1 MNRGEVWLAD
11 LPPPL
16 GRRPA
21 LLLSR
26 DASFDRRSAV
36 TIATVTT
43 RIRRLPGEVVLD
55 AGEGLREP
63 SVVSLDN
70 IQTVS
75 KRLLVHYIG
84 ALSTERMREVEA
96 AIHFT
101 LGLSY

>member
-1 MNRGEVWLAD
+1 MNRGDIWLAD

-26 DASFDRRSAV
+26 DAAYDRRLSV

-43 RIRRLPGEVVLD
+43 RIRRLPGEVMLS

-70 IQTVS
+70 IQTVE
-75 KRLLVHYIG
+75 KQRLLRYIG
-84 ALSTERMREVEA
+84 ALSTDRMRAVED
-96 AIHFT
+96 AIHFA